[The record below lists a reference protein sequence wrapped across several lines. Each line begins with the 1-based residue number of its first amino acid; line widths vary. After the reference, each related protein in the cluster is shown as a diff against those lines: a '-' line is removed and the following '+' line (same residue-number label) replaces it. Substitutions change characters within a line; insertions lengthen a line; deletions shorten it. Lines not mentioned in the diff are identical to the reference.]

1 MDWIGGIEF
10 KANRKRKERKQR
22 ERKEEKKKRRK
33 EEKREEWKDRLDKFK
48 FKFIYGG

>member
-1 MDWIGGIEF
+1 LDWIGGIEF

-33 EEKREEWKDRLDKFK
+33 EEKKKRSKEKGMEGLSKQ
-48 FKFIYGG
+48 I